1 MGGISTVD
9 RYHVSSVQCLLAD
22 PRAGKMSQGRKV
34 NRDHDDDDDG
44 DDATR
49 YYYRVTLS
57 VQLVSM
63 KSVVACKKKSS
74 HSGI

>member
-1 MGGISTVD
+1 
-9 RYHVSSVQCLLAD
+9 
-22 PRAGKMSQGRKV
+22 MSQGRKV